1 MTEET
6 TPAQGA
12 GNAAPADALRPAQSA
27 PSRPLPPGLDLLWG
41 RRGRG
46 QRGPKPGLSV
56 DAIVAAA
63 IRIADA
69 EGLEAVSM
77 AHVADQLGFTT
88 MSLYRHVAS
97 KEELLQ
103 LMWNGS
109 AQGAEE
115 LVITGDH
122 WGARLRMWAMVQREM
137 IDRHPWITQMPM
149 AAPPMAPNS
158 LAFVERGLEAMDD
171 SGLADADKLR
181 VIGLISSYTLSEAR
195 MAHDAARAAR
205 QAQAG
210 ATGTEPL
217 PAWTWEGL
225 VREVADEQT
234 YPRLHRLAW
243 SASIGD
249 DPTGFDEQEEFRF
262 GLDRILDGV
271 ETLIARTQARARS
284 D

>member
-1 MTEET
+1 MTEEPR
-6 TPAQGA
+6 PAQGA
-12 GNAAPADALRPAQSA
+12 GKAGGADAARPAQSA

-46 QRGPKPGLSV
+46 QRGPKPGLSI

-63 IRIADA
+63 VRLADA

-77 AHVADQLGFTT
+77 AHVAKQLGFTT
-88 MSLYRHVAS
+88 MSLYRHVSS

-103 LMWNGS
+103 LMWNAT

-115 LVITGDH
+115 LVIAGDD
-122 WGARLRMWAMVQREM
+122 WRSRLRAWAMIQREM

-158 LAFVERGLEAMDD
+158 LTFVERGLEAMDGT
-171 SGLADADKLR
+171 GLSDADKLR
-181 VIGLISSYTLSEAR
+181 IIGLISSYTLSEAR

-205 QAQAG
+205 AAEAAAG
-210 ATGTEPL
+210 GEAMPV
-217 PAWTWEGL
+217 WTFEAL
-225 VREVADEQT
+225 LREVTDEQT

-243 SASIGD
+243 SEGIGD
-249 DPTGFDEQEEFRF
+249 NPAGFDEQEEFRF
-262 GLDRILDGV
+262 GLDRILDGAEV
-271 ETLIARTQARARS
+271 LIRMAQP
-284 D
+284 